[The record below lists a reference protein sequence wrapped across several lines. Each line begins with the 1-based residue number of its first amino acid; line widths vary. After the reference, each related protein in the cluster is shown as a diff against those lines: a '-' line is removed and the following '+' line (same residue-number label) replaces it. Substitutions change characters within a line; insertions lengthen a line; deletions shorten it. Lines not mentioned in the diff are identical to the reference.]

1 MPTPTTAKSPAGPPE
16 TPSDRM
22 PPIFFPSWT
31 RSFGHL
37 SSGGLGKAAPSKDF
51 QEVLEQNLKVMDAA
65 AIALCRENHLPILV
79 FNMMAPGNLLAAV
92 RGDVVGTLV
101 N

>member
-1 MPTPTTAKSPAGPPE
+1 
-16 TPSDRM
+16 
-22 PPIFFPSWT
+22 
-31 RSFGHL
+31 
-37 SSGGLGKAAPSKDF
+37 
-51 QEVLEQNLKVMDAA
+51 VLEQNLRVMDAA